1 MRWALY
7 RMKCG
12 HLSPGRLVKNP
23 TSMHGQPIWCQVCQE
38 DKAIYSFEKV
48 IEQDVPLEMQY

>member
-12 HLSPGRLVKNP
+12 HLVPGKLTNNP
-23 TSMHGQPIWCQVCQE
+23 SSMHGQPLWCASCQE
-38 DKAIYSFEKV
+38 EKAIYSFEKV
-48 IEQDVPLEMQY
+48 IEHEGSPSY